1 MNFEKDCPKDCP
13 RNLSIADM
21 ESQNQSAP
29 DSSPPIEPGE
39 AYLRLLSTIER
50 WLSVYVHSLVASSSA
65 AQDIIQDV
73 RITMWKHFSSFQ
85 PGSNARAWAQRI
97 ATNHVLNYRRAFKKR
112 SAISLDDAFVEA
124 VAQEIDQRSD
134 ALDLQSEVLL
144 HCLQKLPDAHRKII
158 LWRYYEDCEVEE
170 IASRTQRTID
180 AVYRGLSRIR
190 EALQECVRR
199 HRLSIPS

>member
-1 MNFEKDCPKDCP
+1 MLRVRAKMGE
-13 RNLSIADM
+13 IGQDM
-21 ESQNQSAP
+21 
-29 DSSPPIEPGE
+29 PG
-39 AYLRLLSTIER
+39 ARLG
-50 WLSVYVHSLVASSSA
+50 W
-65 AQDIIQDV
+65 
-73 RITMWKHFSSFQ
+73 
-85 PGSNARAWAQRI
+85 
-97 ATNHVLNYRRAFKKR
+97 
-112 SAISLDDAFVEA
+112 DAFVEA

-144 HCLQKLPDAHRKII
+144 HCLQKLPDTHRKII
-158 LWRYYEDCEVEE
+158 LWRYYEDCGVEE